1 MSVLEMFDMLD
12 QSKRKGEA
20 KLDKVKLIDLKLRFV
35 REVDGSVE
43 HVTWFIDVDRLTNF
57 MQKHFSKQTRWG
69 LFFCINLHIS
79 WPIKKNRQ
87 IETYP
92 TNHWYLLKRRF
103 VNSHQMLN
111 LIKVIKIKKE
121 WWFYSFI
128 TLFLLN

>member
-57 MQKHFSKQTRWG
+57 MQKHFSKQTR
-69 LFFCINLHIS
+69 
-79 WPIKKNRQ
+79 
-87 IETYP
+87 
-92 TNHWYLLKRRF
+92 
-103 VNSHQMLN
+103 
-111 LIKVIKIKKE
+111 
-121 WWFYSFI
+121 
-128 TLFLLN
+128 